1 MFLAA
6 LLLLSNTI
14 EQKTQFQID
23 AAQSSAEHD
32 LTSLID
38 FARSQ
43 SAAFAS
49 TSFIGYSIG
58 RYYGFA
64 PAFAQISPDPERAA
78 ALLRKYYAKD
88 QSQPPDMPPSLPS
101 YVSVHDRF
109 HPSFESLIASTL
121 STISTWS
128 TISAESSIR

>member
-1 MFLAA
+1 MAVIRVGGRVPGIGVFLIPMITVFLAA

-32 LTSLID
+32 LTSLVD

-49 TSFIGYSIG
+49 TSFIGYSM
-58 RYYGFA
+58 
-64 PAFAQISPDPERAA
+64 DPEKFERTVARDIA
-78 ALLRKYYAKD
+78 EVVVSERKADVALLA
-88 QSQPPDMPPSLPS
+88 P
-101 YVSVHDRF
+101 V
-109 HPSFESLIASTL
+109 
-121 STISTWS
+121 
-128 TISAESSIR
+128 